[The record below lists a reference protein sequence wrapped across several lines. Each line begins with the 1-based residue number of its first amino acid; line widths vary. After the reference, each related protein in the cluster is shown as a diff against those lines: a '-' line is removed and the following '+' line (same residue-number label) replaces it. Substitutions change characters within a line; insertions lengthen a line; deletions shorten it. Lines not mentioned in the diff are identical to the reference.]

1 MAHTLLDIFRLTSD
15 YLAGHGS
22 ESPRL
27 DAELLA
33 AHALGLRRIDLYL
46 QFDRVLTG
54 AEVGEIRELVRRR
67 GGGEP
72 IAYVTGA
79 RDFYSRR
86 FTVTPAVLIPRPETE
101 TLVQCALEVA
111 RERGVTS
118 IADLGTGSGCVAV
131 TLALELPGA
140 HVVAVDASQ
149 DALAVARG
157 NAETYGVADRVT
169 FVRGSWAD
177 ALTSPVQL
185 VVSNPPYVTSSEL
198 DGVARDI
205 REHEPREALDGGADG
220 LDAYRSL
227 VSSLRSAL
235 AAEASVVLE
244 VDPRRAAAVVAL
256 LCERF
261 PAATTRVADDLA
273 RTARVVVARVA

>member
-1 MAHTLLDIFRLTSD
+1 VAHTLLDIVRLTSD

-33 AHALGLRRIDLYL
+33 AYALGLRRIDLYL
-46 QFDRVLTG
+46 QFDRVLSSD
-54 AEVGEIRELVRRR
+54 EVGEIRELVRRR

-72 IAYVTGA
+72 IAYITGV

-131 TLALELPGA
+131 TLALELPGV
-140 HVVAVDASQ
+140 HVLAVDASEE
-149 DALAVARG
+149 ALVVARG
-157 NAETYGVADRVT
+157 NAAAHGVADRVT
-169 FVRGSWAD
+169 FVHGSWAD

-185 VVSNPPYVTSSEL
+185 VVSNPPYVTSAEL
-198 DGVARDI
+198 DAVARDI
-205 REHEPREALDGGADG
+205 REHEPRGALDGGADG
-220 LDAYRSL
+220 LDAYRALVASL
-227 VSSLRSAL
+227 PPAL
-235 AAEASVVLE
+235 GAGASIVLE
-244 VDPRRAAAVVAL
+244 VDPRRAEAVVAL
-256 LCERF
+256 LCGSF
-261 PAATTRVADDLA
+261 PAVTTRVADDLA
-273 RTARVVVARVA
+273 RTARVVVARID